1 MTLAASRNSP
11 TTSSS
16 TATTTPQDNSK
27 QQQQPH
33 PQQEHKQLSDDGAQ
47 RPEPADMAPSLLS
60 LPLELLLHVSS
71 YLDTPEC
78 GSLRL
83 SCKQVENA
91 LYLTFARDNFT
102 KRQHMLTESSLQALL
117 DISKS
122 RLAPFVKTLFIGT
135 DLYSS
140 DGLKHITHLHAHP
153 NLHRGSAGAVRR
165 SKFVAQSS
173 SQEALLNSGYDME
186 LLTAAL
192 GNLTLDLI
200 GVCDSYYSV
209 RFPGNPVL
217 SPSYGAT
224 AIYCDTC
231 IPSRHKSGIEH
242 AHFSSKCANKLL
254 FAAARAKI
262 APKRLQFR
270 FSQDG
275 LIDFAFNIP
284 KFLEKDVARLLS
296 GLEELKLDLYGN
308 IAVDTTRRA
317 ILHEDDPSEE
327 IYTYHLRR
335 FLALTP
341 NIRHLRLN
349 SPVSDDHHDHFLEW
363 LATAPPTSPP
373 QYTCTLTVTDDELL
387 AIVTKFKRTLKN
399 LSLQKVL
406 LVDDT
411 DEVYNRQN
419 PPPNKWASFLE
430 KLCRSGVRL
439 DSIYIKGAEQQN
451 TGVIVATVS
460 FTSNKLN
467 VAKHQGP
474 DTMKAVRKFADDA
487 ELHFVLPLAEE
498 GEEHPAFFDEEDDD
512 EDFLDYDGDEGMEF
526 YGLDPFD
533 EFDDEMDDLFLAG
546 HLTMGGPY
554 DHLMP

>member
-1 MTLAASRNSP
+1 
-11 TTSSS
+11 
-16 TATTTPQDNSK
+16 
-27 QQQQPH
+27 
-33 PQQEHKQLSDDGAQ
+33 
-47 RPEPADMAPSLLS
+47 MAPSLLS

-71 YLDTPEC
+71 FLDTPDC
-78 GSLRL
+78 GPLRL

-91 LYLTFARDNFT
+91 LFLTFARDNFT

-117 DISKS
+117 DISTS
-122 RLAPFVKTLFIGT
+122 RLGPFVKSLFIGT

-192 GNLTLDLI
+192 GNLNLDLI

-217 SPSYGAT
+217 APSYGAT

-254 FAAARAKI
+254 FAAAKSKI

-284 KFLEKDVARLLS
+284 KFLEKDVTRLLS
-296 GLEELKLDLYGN
+296 GLDELKLDLYGN

-335 FLALTP
+335 FLAHTS
-341 NIRHLRLN
+341 NVRHLRLN
-349 SPVSDDHHDHFLEW
+349 CPVSDDHHDHFLEW
-363 LATAPPTSPP
+363 LAAPPPTSPP
-373 QYTCTLTVTDDELL
+373 QYTCSPDLAPPPPVAFPRLRQLDLGTLTVTDDELL

-439 DSIYIKGAEQQN
+439 DSIFIKGAEQQN

-460 FTSNKLN
+460 FTANKSN

-474 DTMKAVRKFADDA
+474 DTMKAIRKFADDA
-487 ELHFVLPLAEE
+487 ELHFVLPLADE
-498 GEEHPAFFDEEDDD
+498 GDEHPAFFDEEDDGKATLPHVLVMYDPSMLTVLD
-512 EDFLDYDGDEGMEF
+512 EDFLDYDEDEGLEF
-526 YGLDPFD
+526 YDLDPFD

-546 HLTMGGPY
+546 QLTMGGPY
-554 DHLMP
+554 PMIP

>member
-1 MTLAASRNSP
+1 
-11 TTSSS
+11 
-16 TATTTPQDNSK
+16 
-27 QQQQPH
+27 
-33 PQQEHKQLSDDGAQ
+33 
-47 RPEPADMAPSLLS
+47 MAPCLLS

-71 YLDTPEC
+71 FLETSDC

-83 SCKQVENA
+83 SCKQAENA
-91 LYLTFARDNFT
+91 LYLTFARVNFA

-117 DISKS
+117 DISNS
-122 RLAPFVKTLFIGT
+122 RLAPFVKSLFIGT
-135 DLYSS
+135 DLYCS

-192 GNLTLDLI
+192 GNLNLDLI

-209 RFPGNPVL
+209 RFPGNPIL
-217 SPSYGAT
+217 APSYGAT
-224 AIYCDTC
+224 AVYCDTC

-262 APKRLQFR
+262 TPKRLQFR

-275 LIDFAFNIP
+275 LIDFAFNVP
-284 KFLEKDVARLLS
+284 KFLEQDVTRLLS
-296 GLEELKLDLYGN
+296 GLDELKLDLYGN
-308 IAVDTTRRA
+308 MAVDTTRRA

-335 FLALTP
+335 FLAFTS
-341 NIRHLRLN
+341 NVRHLRLN
-349 SPVSDDHHDHFLEW
+349 CPVSDDHHDHFLEW
-363 LATAPPTSPP
+363 LATPPPASPPKYTCSPDMAPPPP
-373 QYTCTLTVTDDELL
+373 VAFPRLRQLDLGTLTVTDDELL
-387 AIVTKFKRTLKN
+387 AIVTKFKRTLKS

-411 DEVYNRQN
+411 DEVYNKQN

-439 DSIYIKGAEQQN
+439 DSIFIKGAEQQN

-460 FTSNKLN
+460 FTSTKLN

-474 DTMKAVRKFADDA
+474 DTMRTIRKFADDA
-487 ELHFVLPLAEE
+487 ELHFVLPLADEDD
-498 GEEHPAFFDEEDDD
+498 EHPAFFDEEDD
-512 EDFLDYDGDEGMEF
+512 GK
-526 YGLDPFD
+526 
-533 EFDDEMDDLFLAG
+533 
-546 HLTMGGPY
+546 TTISSRS
-554 DHLMP
+554 